1 VKESEARVRVRSLA
15 TGLRC
20 LASRISALALLAL
33 ALAPAACVPAV
44 THPAAQPQ
52 PDAPALGTPVS
63 AVRSYLDWTAWSLR
77 TGRAQDAS
85 PTMTADEFVRVD
97 AYVEM
102 QRQRGRR
109 VDERLDRFVPGTAS
123 AGETATALPAHEEW
137 TYRYVAASSTA
148 TTSLAYHAS
157 YETTYALVHTSAGWV
172 VDRVEA
178 RALTPVP

>member
-1 VKESEARVRVRSLA
+1 MHSGAATDATTAGRGRLSVHVRSRTVTARRA
-15 TGLRC
+15 TQRV
-20 LASRISALALLAL
+20 ALLAL
-33 ALAPAACVPAV
+33 ALALAACVPNV

-123 AGETATALPAHEEW
+123 TGPRRCAGWLRASISGCVGSALP
-137 TYRYVAASSTA
+137 
-148 TTSLAYHAS
+148 
-157 YETTYALVHTSAGWV
+157 G
-172 VDRVEA
+172 
-178 RALTPVP
+178 